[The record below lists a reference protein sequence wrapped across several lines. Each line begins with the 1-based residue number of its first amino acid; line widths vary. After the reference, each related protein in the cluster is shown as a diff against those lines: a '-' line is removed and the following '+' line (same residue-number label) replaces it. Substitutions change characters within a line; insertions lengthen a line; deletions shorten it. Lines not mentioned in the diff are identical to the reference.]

1 MHIGPS
7 VGIKGDESKFAILWS
22 SRSIIP
28 NRGGGLFCPLDREIL
43 RRYHILKN
51 VPDTK
56 AQASVT
62 SRFLSRNIILGDRKD
77 ISSMFVR
84 DGM

>member
-1 MHIGPS
+1 M
-7 VGIKGDESKFAILWS
+7 
-22 SRSIIP
+22 
-28 NRGGGLFCPLDREIL
+28 
-43 RRYHILKN
+43 KN